1 MEELKSIAN
10 QFEDLKEKRKLKDI
24 KTCYSNIT
32 SINNLINRLNNISE
46 EIIRNE
52 KAQLI
57 KIYQEE
63 ITKNIEVI
71 IKESNSFFMENINDE
86 DERDNCKNILLD
98 IQKSSFYQEY
108 KNIIKIKEMEIEFIM
123 VEGDEDKD
131 YKKAMENLINIDK
144 EIFDRQLK
152 KTIQEYINDCK
163 ISIINQKESEI
174 RDLLNSKDFDNL
186 FDSYEDLFRI

>member
-98 IQKSSFYQEY
+98 IQKSSF
-108 KNIIKIKEMEIEFIM
+108 
-123 VEGDEDKD
+123 
-131 YKKAMENLINIDK
+131 
-144 EIFDRQLK
+144 
-152 KTIQEYINDCK
+152 
-163 ISIINQKESEI
+163 
-174 RDLLNSKDFDNL
+174 
-186 FDSYEDLFRI
+186 